1 MAIQVGFGGAFTP
14 AFAVT
19 RHHPSL
25 PDARFLFYDT
35 PRYGSSIHALRGHA
49 VKRDETSQ
57 LPFAKSDE
65 ITTHNAELQILSET
79 VDNSDKYR

>member
-1 MAIQVGFGGAFTP
+1 MAMQVGFGGAFTR

-49 VKRDETSQ
+49 VKRDETSHSIYGSRK
-57 LPFAKSDE
+57 ATKSRS
-65 ITTHNAELQILSET
+65 ITDIKRNGR
-79 VDNSDKYR
+79 K

>member
-1 MAIQVGFGGAFTP
+1 MAMQVGFGGAFTR

-49 VKRDETSQ
+49 VKRDETE
-57 LPFAKSDE
+57 PFTVLENRRNHDPQRGTSD
-65 ITTHNAELQILSET
+65 IKRNG
-79 VDNSDKYR
+79 

>member
-1 MAIQVGFGGAFTP
+1 MP
-14 AFAVT
+14 A
-19 RHHPSL
+19 SS
-25 PDARFLFYDT
+25 FYDT

-49 VKRDETSQ
+49 VKRDETSH
-57 LPFAKSDE
+57 LPFSKIDE

>member
-1 MAIQVGFGGAFTP
+1 MAMQVGFGGAFTR

-49 VKRDETSQ
+49 VKRDETSH
-57 LPFAKSDE
+57 LPVLENRRNHDPQPGTSD
-65 ITTHNAELQILSET
+65 IKRNG
-79 VDNSDKYR
+79 

>member
-1 MAIQVGFGGAFTP
+1 MAMQVGFGGAFTR

-35 PRYGSSIHALRGHA
+35 LRYGSSIHALRGHA
-49 VKRDETSQ
+49 VKRDETSHSIYRSR
-57 LPFAKSDE
+57 KSTKSRS
-65 ITTHNAELQILSET
+65 ITDIKRNGR
-79 VDNSDKYR
+79 K